1 MQQIAAHDVGL
12 DPFNQRR
19 QSLHG
24 AATRGS
30 ARSHLRLSTGQSV
43 ASRTG
48 VHPTDKCTLR
58 DVRAHAREDFVLAI

>member
-19 QSLHG
+19 QGLHG

-30 ARSHLRLSTGQSV
+30 ARSHLRLSTGQSEV
-43 ASRTG
+43 RTG
-48 VHPTDKCTLR
+48 VHPTDKCTLG